1 MGAKL
6 GLIESFNYIREHGS
20 PDYQNHVGVI
30 DENTSIEV
38 FTAPLLDYPKLF
50 NEFAENLLQRIVY
63 TQFLTKNIKN
73 PLKIL
78 EGDKMPIGYA
88 GQEIYIN
95 AAVGRDYDPDDFAG
109 LLKKYESDVKVQY
122 QGINF
127 DKQYP
132 VTVIREKLKQA
143 FISWNALAEY
153 ISELTKSL
161 YDGYY
166 IDEYNNTKA
175 IVTRAYQSNAVQI
188 QKVTKPT
195 NKTTAEAFSELART
209 IFLNFQ
215 TPSHE
220 YNAWHKIGGYGRFIE
235 TMCEQKDIVFLLRN
249 DIRSKLDVTSLA
261 NAFNLDK
268 AELLGRILPV
278 NDFSIYDRKTGQKL
292 LDGDNIL
299 GIICDKSWFR
309 IKEQDLYMDEG
320 KNANNRSINF
330 YLNAIKM
337 FNYSYFANAVVFATD
352 EPEVTITG
360 LDVSKSTVTLGK
372 DETEDIIVTTTPYQA
387 NTPEITAESSSTSVC
402 TVAFDENN
410 DRKLTITAVGNGTS
424 TVTVSAG
431 NVSKEISVT
440 VSGYSENV

>member
-6 GLIESFNYIREHGS
+6 GLIESFNYIREHAS
-20 PDYQNHVGVI
+20 QDYQNHVDEI

-88 GQEIYIN
+88 GQEIYVN
-95 AAVGRDYDPDDFAG
+95 AAIGRDYDPDDFAG
-109 LLKKYESDVKVQY
+109 LLKKYEADVKVQY

-132 VTVIREKLKQA
+132 VTVIRQKLKQA
-143 FISWNALAEY
+143 FVSWNALGEY

-161 YDGYY
+161 YDGFY

-175 IVTRAYQSNAVQI
+175 IVTRAFLSNAVQV

-195 NKTTAEAFSELART
+195 NKATAEAFSELART

-215 TPSHE
+215 TPTHE

-235 TMCEQKDIVFLLRN
+235 TMTEQKDIVFLLRN

-278 NDFSIYDRKTGQKL
+278 NDFSIYDRKTGEL
-292 LDGDNIL
+292 ILDGSNIL
-299 GIICDKSWFR
+299 GIICDKAWFR
-309 IKEQDLYMDEG
+309 IKEQDLYMDES
-320 KNANNRSINF
+320 KNANNRSINY

-337 FNYSYFANAVVFATD
+337 FNYSYFANAVVFATE
-352 EPEVTITG
+352 EPTVTITG
-360 LDVSKSTVTLGK
+360 IKVSKETVTLGK
-372 DETEDIIVTTTPYQA
+372 DETAEITITTDPYQA
-387 NTPEITAESSSTSVC
+387 NTPEITGETSDA
-402 TVAFDENN
+402 TVATGAFDENN
-410 DRKLTITAVGNGTS
+410 PRKLIITATGNGTA
-424 TVTVSAG
+424 TLTVSAG
-431 NVSKEISVT
+431 NVSKDISVS
-440 VSGYSENV
+440 VSGYSNE

>member
-6 GLIESFNYIREHGS
+6 GLIESFNYIREHAS
-20 PDYQNHVGVI
+20 QDYQNHVDEI

-88 GQEIYIN
+88 GQEIYVN
-95 AAVGRDYDPDDFAG
+95 AAIGRDYDPDDFAG
-109 LLKKYESDVKVQY
+109 LLKKYEADVKVQY

-132 VTVIREKLKQA
+132 VTVIRQKLKQA
-143 FISWNALAEY
+143 FVSWNALGEY

-161 YDGYY
+161 YDGFY

-175 IVTRAYQSNAVQI
+175 IVTRAFLSNAVQV

-195 NKTTAEAFSELART
+195 NKATAEAFSELART

-215 TPSHE
+215 TPTHE

-235 TMCEQKDIVFLLRN
+235 TMTEQKDIVFLLRN

-278 NDFSIYDRKTGQKL
+278 NDFSIYDRKTGEL
-292 LDGDNIL
+292 VLDGSNIL
-299 GIICDKSWFR
+299 GVICDKAWFR

-320 KNANNRSINF
+320 KNANNRSINY

-337 FNYSYFANAVVFATD
+337 FNYSYFANAVVFATE
-352 EPEVTITG
+352 EPTVTITG
-360 LDVSKSTVTLGK
+360 IKVSKEAVTLGK
-372 DETEDIIVTTTPYQA
+372 DETAEITITTDPYQA
-387 NTPEITAESSSTSVC
+387 NTPEITVETSNA
-402 TVAFDENN
+402 TVATGAFDENN
-410 DRKLTITAVGNGTS
+410 PRKLTITATGNGTA
-424 TVTVSAG
+424 TLTVSAG
-431 NVSKEISVT
+431 NVSKDISVT
-440 VSGYSENV
+440 VSGYSN